1 MYQADIAYPLQ
12 ATISKL
18 LSDAE
23 AALGRDVESAKRCL
37 TRALALLETPAAAND
52 PELPGLPVVTAR
64 GGLSGWQIRR
74 VSAYIDA
81 HLGCAIKVR
90 DLVALTRLSSSH
102 FAHAFKESFGEAPF
116 GHITQRRMQRAQELM
131 LTTGEPLAQ
140 IALACGL
147 YDQAHFTR
155 VFRRVVGV
163 SPNVWRRRYAT
174 GPVSVP

>member
-1 MYQADIAYPLQ
+1 
-12 ATISKL
+12 
-18 LSDAE
+18 
-23 AALGRDVESAKRCL
+23 
-37 TRALALLETPAAAND
+37 
-52 PELPGLPVVTAR
+52 
-64 GGLSGWQIRR
+64 

-81 HLGCAIKVR
+81 HLDCAIKVR

-116 GHITQRRMQRAQELM
+116 GHITRRRMQRAQELM
-131 LTTGEPLAQ
+131 LTTGEPLSQ